1 MTHSKNPILMKKTA
15 GLAILL
21 AFVAMLTVLAK
32 DFWAEKPFTDWN
44 EKEVRRI
51 LSDSPWGKIEHVPL
65 PESERNPGETG
76 GRVGSISP
84 SVATPAGGRTEGG
97 GTGGGGEARGGG
109 SQSGPGVPAT
119 APGGYGGETGSA
131 NQSTPFQVTWFS
143 SIKVRQAMGRLGQL
157 QGNISTEQVNA
168 FLQQPVEQYIVA
180 VSGPQMKPFEQA
192 SLESLKGTTFL
203 LSKKDKSKKLELRE
217 YVSPKDRK
225 DGLALFAF
233 PRTVEGKPSLDV
245 ADEEVQFV
253 AEPAGLRIKTTFKL
267 SKMMT
272 DGKLDI

>member
-1 MTHSKNPILMKKTA
+1 MTYPKNRIPMRRTA
-15 GLAILL
+15 GVTFIL
-21 AFVAMLTVLAK
+21 AFLAVLTVLAK
-32 DFWAEKPFTDWN
+32 DFWAEKPFTAWN

-51 LSDSPWGKIEHVPL
+51 LSDSPWGKIEHVAL
-65 PESERNPGETG
+65 EGERNLGATV
-76 GRVGSISP
+76 GRAGSVPPPVSP
-84 SVATPAGGRTEGG
+84 PAGGR
-97 GTGGGGEARGGG
+97 GTGGGGDVRGGD
-109 SQSGPGVPAT
+109 SQSGRSVPAT
-119 APGGYGGETGSA
+119 APGGYGGETGST
-131 NQSTPFQVTWFS
+131 NPSVPFQVTWFS

-168 FLQQPVEQYIVA
+168 FLQQPVEHYIVA
-180 VSGPQMKPFEQA
+180 VSGPQMQPLEQA
-192 SLESLKGTTFL
+192 NLESLKGKTFL
-203 LSKKDKSKKLELRE
+203 LSKKDKNKKLELKE

-233 PRTVEGKPSLDV
+233 PRTVDGKPSLDV

-253 AEPAGLRIKTTFKL
+253 AESAGLRIKTAFKL

>member
-1 MTHSKNPILMKKTA
+1 MSHSRNPTTRTV
-15 GLAILL
+15 GLASIL
-21 AFVAMLTVLAK
+21 AFLAVLTVLAK
-32 DFWAEKPFTDWN
+32 DFWEQKPFTAWN

-51 LSDSPWGKIEHVPL
+51 LSDSPWGKIEYVAL
-65 PESERNPGETG
+65 PEGERNPGETR
-76 GRVGSISP
+76 GRVGSIPPPVS
-84 SVATPAGGRTEGG
+84 TPAGGR
-97 GTGGGGEARGGG
+97 GTGGGGDVRGGNSQPG
-109 SQSGPGVPAT
+109 SSVPAT
-119 APGGYGGETGSA
+119 APGGYGGETGST
-131 NQSTPFQVTWFS
+131 NQSIPFQVTWFS

-168 FLQQPVEQYIVA
+168 FVQQPAEQYIVA
-180 VSGPQMKPFEQA
+180 VSGPQMKPLEQA

-203 LSKKDKSKKLELRE
+203 LSKKDKSKKLELKE

-225 DGLALFAF
+225 DGLALFVF
-233 PRTVEGKPSLDV
+233 QRTVEGKSSLDV

-253 AEPAGLRIKTTFKL
+253 AEPAGLRIKTAFKL